1 MNKYHTV
8 KKNLEFAKIIGK
20 GNLVKNRCF
29 VIYFDKN
36 DLNKYRFGISV
47 SKKLGNAVYRNKYK
61 RQLRSIIDKYKK
73 NYQNNMDYIII
84 IRNGYINLNFEEKEK
99 DFLYLLNKINKFN
112 NNLTQ
117 ETSKNEEKE

>member
-8 KKNLEFAKIIGK
+8 KKNIEFSKIIGNGK
-20 GNLVKNRCF
+20 FVKNRSF
-29 VIYFDKN
+29 VIYFDNN

-73 NYQNNMDYIII
+73 NYPNGMDYIII
-84 IRNGYINLNFEEKEK
+84 IRNSYINLSFDEKEN
-99 DFLYLLNKINKFN
+99 DFLYLLNKINSFN
-112 NNLTQ
+112 N
-117 ETSKNEEKE
+117 K